1 MANNYKTYVKNV
13 IPDERFLVTV
23 GALGAVVCGF
33 SRFIWGL
40 LLERMSF
47 KVVYSFLCI
56 INAFMAFTVFYI
68 KSLEVFYIVYVM
80 GAYLCYGGHQGIF
93 PALSSQVF
101 GLRYGPQ
108 IYGILFL
115 AFPASN
121 FLQCI
126 LINWIPFSFGYWFVF
141 MISGGMSCLAF
152 VISNKVE
159 YKYDWSDRIRENN

>member
-1 MANNYKTYVKNV
+1 M
-13 IPDERFLVTV
+13 
-23 GALGAVVCGF
+23 
-33 SRFIWGL
+33 
-40 LLERMSF
+40 
-47 KVVYSFLCI
+47 YSFLCI
-56 INAFMAFTVFYI
+56 VNAFFAFTVYYI
-68 KSLEVFYIVYVM
+68 KSVEAFYMVYVL

-115 AFPASN
+115 AFPLSN
-121 FLQCI
+121 FIQCFFI
-126 LINWIPFSFGYWFVF
+126 SWIEFSFGYWFVF

-159 YKYDWSDRIRENN
+159 YKYDWSDRIRENNERKRMMAR